1 MTKSWVIFGLC
12 PPPQRFFV
20 CARIVCL
27 CKVISVGE
35 KIQWW
40 ILQLFCNATVEWRE
54 MTGNLWP
61 IVCTQ
66 RLLQLSLIRSMNH
79 PLIHFELK
87 YTRPTFWNQFEELS
101 NNYILL
107 NFSIACK
114 ENVQWDIMSLKV
126 SMFPRKRFSWKN
138 NDHGLNG
145 STINLN
151 KNSTWMIWCTWPG
164 IISVFRLHHINPFWG
179 PFLRNRIYAYFK
191 WDTFEL
197 EKAMQTQQKWR
208 SLRKSTS
215 ALRPRKRRWF
225 SFLIKQTSE
234 TNLKWFW
241 FALFEEETKNH
252 YFNSNEVYN

>member
-1 MTKSWVIFGLC
+1 MNS
-12 PPPQRFFV
+12 
-20 CARIVCL
+20 AA
-27 CKVISVGE
+27 
-35 KIQWW
+35 
-40 ILQLFCNATVEWRE
+40 ILQCYSRMERNDWEFMANCLYATVATVEPHPE
-54 MTGNLWP
+54 YESSFN
-61 IVCTQ
+61 
-66 RLLQLSLIRSMNH
+66 SLRAQIHSPNILKSIRR
-79 PLIHFELK
+79 K
-87 YTRPTFWNQFEELS
+87 LS

-107 NFSIACK
+107 NFSIAYK

-151 KNSTWMIWCTWPG
+151 KNSTWMIWCTWPA
-164 IISVFRLHHINPFWG
+164 IISVFRLHHIYPFLG
-179 PFLRNRIYAYFK
+179 PFHRNRIYAYFK

>member
-40 ILQLFCNATVEWRE
+40 ILQLFCNATVKWRE

-66 RLLQLSLIRSMNH
+66 RLVQLSLIRSMNH
-79 PLIHFELK
+79 PLIHFELQ

-107 NFSIACK
+107 NFSIAYK

-138 NDHGLNG
+138 NDHELNG

-151 KNSTWMIWCTWPG
+151 KNSTWMIWCTAHGQLLFRYWDC
-164 IISVFRLHHINPFWG
+164 IILIHSEVHSIEIEFMH
-179 PFLRNRIYAYFK
+179 
-191 WDTFEL
+191 
-197 EKAMQTQQKWR
+197 
-208 SLRKSTS
+208 TS
-215 ALRPRKRRWF
+215 
-225 SFLIKQTSE
+225 SE
-234 TNLKWFW
+234 THLNWKKRCKHSKNGV
-241 FALFEEETKNH
+241 LFENPPQLFVHEKGVG
-252 YFNSNEVYN
+252 FRF